1 MSTWIPQ
8 FVNGLGLLLLLS
20 LCVAYVQSQEA
31 VGAKRSLHGAIIGAL
46 FGIVI
51 VAVMLEPIELPVGAT
66 FDPRAGPAI
75 LAAVFGGPV
84 GAVVAAAIGALGRYH
99 LVGGPVALGGA
110 VGFLLYGAFGLFV
123 AAVLR
128 RRGWEIT
135 AGRLAVIGAMGTVA
149 VVPAFFVSVDAET
162 GVAIIRKA
170 GLILLANN
178 VASTVIVGLALELT
192 RKHIVMRKRI
202 ADQQLEDAKLSLV
215 AKHTTNTVIIT
226 DGEGRIEWAN
236 AGFTRTTG
244 YTLEEAIG
252 KKPGELLQGP
262 DTDPAT
268 VTLVRDSLARGSG
281 FDVEILNY
289 RKDGTPYWVEINCQS
304 IQEPGQPKKFI
315 AIENDI
321 TLRKQETERAENAEK
336 VLLMAIDSIDDGFV
350 LFDKDDRLVLANRKY
365 KEFFPEGYEVIKPG
379 VDFETILRA
388 SAEGGSY
395 VLPHPSDPTRQTDP
409 DTEFE
414 DHIRARL
421 KAHKAGGE
429 INQKLRDG
437 RWLKLRERPTPD
449 GGVVGLRIDITELKE
464 AEEAAEAANRAKSEF
479 LASMSHEIRTPMT
492 GIMGMADLLLT
503 EDLKPEWAEK
513 VHRIKGASS
522 GLLKIL
528 NEILD
533 LSKLDAGK
541 MLVEDIVFEV
551 HPLIDEIVGLTRQVC
566 PPEKTDLVDISA
578 TVDGSVPLQVRGD
591 PMRLRQILINLLGNA
606 VKFTERGS
614 VTLHCGLDPSSGD
627 LAFRVSDTGIGIR
640 PEVLPNLFKAFTQAD
655 ASISRTYQGTGL
667 GLAIC
672 QRLVDL
678 MNGSIAVDS
687 RVGEGSV
694 FSVRLPFRAA
704 ARQEVESSDDAA
716 AAGTPA
722 RPLRVLVAEDVELN
736 RIIVEAMLNRNGHI
750 AIMAENGLEAVR
762 AVDADEFDAIVMD
775 LRMPVMSGIEATRQI
790 RQRPDGKSRIPIIAL
805 TADVME
811 ESRDACMAAGVD
823 AFISKPV
830 DPEALTGA
838 VEALAAS
845 REHRTVA

>member
-1 MSTWIPQ
+1 MSAWIPQ
-8 FVNGLGLLLLLS
+8 FVSGLGLLFLLS
-20 LCVAYVQSQEA
+20 LCIAYVQSQDA

-84 GAVVAAAIGALGRYH
+84 GAVVAAAFGALGRYY

-128 RRGWEIT
+128 RRGWEMT
-135 AGRLAVIGAMGTVA
+135 TGHLMVIGAMGTVA
-149 VVPAFFVSVDAET
+149 VLPAFFVSVDAET
-162 GVAIIRKA
+162 GVAIIKKA
-170 GLILLANN
+170 GLVLLANN
-178 VASTVIVGLALELT
+178 VASTVIVGLALEMT
-192 RKHIVMRKRI
+192 RKHFAMRKRI
-202 ADQQLEDAKLSLV
+202 AEQQVEDAKLSLV
-215 AKHTTNTVIIT
+215 ARHTTNTVITT
-226 DGEGRIEWAN
+226 DAEGRIEWAN

-252 KKPGELLQGP
+252 QTPGALLQGP
-262 DTDPAT
+262 ETDPEA
-268 VTLVRDSLARGSG
+268 VRTMDDALAAGIG

-289 RKDGTPYWVEINCQS
+289 RKDGTPFWVEINCQS

-321 TLRKQETERAENAEK
+321 TLRKRETERAEHAEK

-365 KEFFPEGYEVIKPG
+365 KALVTKGSEIIKPG
-379 VDFETILRA
+379 VQFETILRTL
-388 SAEGGSY
+388 AENGNY
-395 VLPHPSDPTRQTDP
+395 VQPHPTDGSQQTDP
-409 DTEFE
+409 DADIE
-414 DHIRARL
+414 DQIRARL
-421 KAHKAGGE
+421 QAHRAGGE
-429 INQKLRDG
+429 MNQKLRDG
-437 RWLKLRERPTPD
+437 RWLKLSERPTPD
-449 GGVVGLRIDITELKE
+449 GGIVALRVDITELKE
-464 AEEAAEAANRAKSEF
+464 AQEAAEAANQAKSEF

-513 VHRIKGASS
+513 VHRIKGASA

-541 MLVEDIVFEV
+541 MLVEDIVFEAR
-551 HPLIDEIVGLTRQVC
+551 PLIDEVINLTQQVC
-566 PPEKTDLVDISA
+566 PHSKTDLIDISA
-578 TVDGSVPLQVRGD
+578 RIDGSVPRHVRGD

-614 VTLHCGLDPSSGD
+614 VTLHCSVDPGNGG
-627 LAFRVSDTGIGIR
+627 LAFQVSDTGIGIK
-640 PEVLPNLFKAFTQAD
+640 PEVLPNLFNAFTQAD

-672 QRLVDL
+672 QRLIDL

-694 FSVRLPFRAA
+694 FSVRLPFPAA
-704 ARQEVESSDDAA
+704 NVQHVEASVEAA
-716 AAGTPA
+716 ITEKTA

-736 RIIVEAMLNRNGHI
+736 RIIVEAMLKRNGHT
-750 AIMAENGLEAVR
+750 AVMAENGQEAVR
-762 AVDADEFDAIVMD
+762 AIDAEDFDAIVMD
-775 LRMPVMSGIEATRQI
+775 LRMPVMSGIDATRQI
-790 RQRPDGKSRIPIIAL
+790 RQRPDEKSRIPIIAL

-811 ESRDACMAAGVD
+811 ESREACMAAGVD

-830 DPEALTGA
+830 DPVEITEALESLVAGH
-838 VEALAAS
+838 
-845 REHRTVA
+845 RQRTVA